1 MIEESIQWEDITTIN
16 IYAPNIGTP
25 KYIKQILLQKKIEID
40 SNTIIMGDFKL
51 TSMDRSS
58 RQKINK
64 EKQALDVTLGQ
75 MGLISIQ
82 RAFQPMA
89 AEQIFFS
96 SAQETFSRIDHRLG
110 HKICLINLRKLKS
123 YQASFLAIMIWD

>member
-89 AEQIFFS
+89 AE
-96 SAQETFSRIDHRLG
+96 
-110 HKICLINLRKLKS
+110 
-123 YQASFLAIMIWD
+123 

>member
-25 KYIKQILLQKKIEID
+25 KYIKQILLQKKIEIG

-89 AEQIFFS
+89 AE
-96 SAQETFSRIDHRLG
+96 
-110 HKICLINLRKLKS
+110 
-123 YQASFLAIMIWD
+123 

>member
-40 SNTIIMGDFKL
+40 SNTIIMRDFKL

-58 RQKINK
+58 RLKINK

-89 AEQIFFS
+89 AE
-96 SAQETFSRIDHRLG
+96 
-110 HKICLINLRKLKS
+110 
-123 YQASFLAIMIWD
+123 

>member
-75 MGLISIQ
+75 MG
-82 RAFQPMA
+82 
-89 AEQIFFS
+89 
-96 SAQETFSRIDHRLG
+96 
-110 HKICLINLRKLKS
+110 
-123 YQASFLAIMIWD
+123 